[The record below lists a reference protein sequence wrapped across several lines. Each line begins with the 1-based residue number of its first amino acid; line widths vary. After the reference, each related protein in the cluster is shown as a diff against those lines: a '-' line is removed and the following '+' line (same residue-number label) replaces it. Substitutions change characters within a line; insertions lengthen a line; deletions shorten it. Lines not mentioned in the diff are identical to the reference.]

1 MLSHLVCTPGF
12 RIGKGEG
19 FADLEYAMMA
29 TMEAVGPDT
38 IVVTTVHDDQV
49 VDIPE
54 ELVED
59 HDLTV
64 DYIVTPTQ
72 VEHHAIQKHELRT
85 KEKNLLF
92 MSVKDLTTVSQIL
105 KDESSYSHE
114 KAVLLVLS
122 QIEKDAPE
130 ANF

>member
-1 MLSHLVCTPGF
+1 MLLNRLVCTPGF

-72 VEHHAIQKHELRT
+72 VKHNAIEKHELPT
-85 KEKNLLF
+85 K
-92 MSVKDLTTVSQIL
+92 TTYCSCL
-105 KDESSYSHE
+105 
-114 KAVLLVLS
+114 
-122 QIEKDAPE
+122 
-130 ANF
+130 

>member
-1 MLSHLVCTPGF
+1 
-12 RIGKGEG
+12 
-19 FADLEYAMMA
+19 MA

-72 VEHHAIQKHELRT
+72 VEHNSITHANTHTFLP
-85 KEKNLLF
+85 
-92 MSVKDLTTVSQIL
+92 IL
-105 KDESSYSHE
+105 QQVPWDNRSHKLE
-114 KAVLLVLS
+114 PDHKRMKTSHTKAVLQDSIRYEYLIIV
-122 QIEKDAPE
+122 A
-130 ANF
+130 

>member
-1 MLSHLVCTPGF
+1 MLCSPGF

-64 DYIVTPTQ
+64 DYIVTPTE
-72 VEHHAIQKHELRT
+72 VRC
-85 KEKNLLF
+85 
-92 MSVKDLTTVSQIL
+92 S
-105 KDESSYSHE
+105 
-114 KAVLLVLS
+114 AV
-122 QIEKDAPE
+122 QWNIM
-130 ANF
+130 